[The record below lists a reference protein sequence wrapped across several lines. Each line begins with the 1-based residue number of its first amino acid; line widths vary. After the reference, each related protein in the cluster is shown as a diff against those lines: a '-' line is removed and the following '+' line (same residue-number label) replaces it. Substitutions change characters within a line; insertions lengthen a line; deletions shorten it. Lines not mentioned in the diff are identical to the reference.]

1 MRRKGPLLATSVH
14 PDDVSMLSVPRLP
27 TAIEDKIA
35 DMMEQAAI
43 LRTQADELE
52 KQVAVR
58 PRAT

>member
-1 MRRKGPLLATSVH
+1 
-14 PDDVSMLSVPRLP
+14 MLSVPRLP

-52 KQVAVR
+52 KQVADEAEGHLNQFLSGVR
-58 PRAT
+58 QPAQFGG